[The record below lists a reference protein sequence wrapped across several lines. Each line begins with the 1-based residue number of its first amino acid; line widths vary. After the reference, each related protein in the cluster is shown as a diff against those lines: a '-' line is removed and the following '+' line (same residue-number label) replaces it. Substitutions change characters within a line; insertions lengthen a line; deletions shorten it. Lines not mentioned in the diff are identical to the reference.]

1 MSLDTGDAQMK
12 RNFLLSMF
20 TLCACAALVSGGQ
33 QSKPAVQDATQRDN
47 ATRPQSPPVKDQVKT
62 KKDEDVVRISVTL
75 VQVDAVVTDQRGK
88 QVTDLKPEDFEIFE
102 DNRRQRITNFS
113 YVTAQPAAGE
123 AAVSSSTRTNL
134 NVPPGPPISLRREQV
149 RRTIAL
155 VVDDLGMS
163 FESIAQVRESLKKF
177 VDQQMQPGDLVAIVR
192 TGAGMGALQQFTAD
206 KRLLYAAIQRVRFN
220 LMGGGGIGAFAPITP
235 APFAGAGG
243 LGAAQMRQ
251 SIAATA
257 STRAQTFAIG
267 TLGALNLIVRGL
279 RDFPGRKSVVLLS
292 DGFRL
297 FSSGSQD
304 YRVLEGV
311 RRIVDLANRASVVV
325 YTIDPRGLQTTGL
338 TAADNTAF
346 LTTAEVNQQVADR
359 GAHLFETQG
368 GLNFLA
374 NQTGGFFV
382 HNSNNVS
389 DGISR
394 VLDDQRGYYLLGY
407 IPEQA
412 TFKRVQGPKAFHSI
426 SVKVKGTGLRVRSR
440 TGFYGVSDEETRP
453 PNTPAQQL
461 LTALTSPFTS
471 GDIHLKLTS
480 LFGHESK
487 TGSFMRSIMHIDA
500 RDISFSEDQDGLRK
514 GEIEIIAFTL
524 GSNGEIVGRE
534 ARGYNLNVGAEGFQ
548 KLLDQGFIYVLNVP
562 IKKPGGYQ
570 LRVAVR
576 DVRAGRVGSAS
587 QFIDVPDIGK
597 NRLTLSGLV
606 VSGYDPPT
614 ARKATP
620 AGTASLTAQPAASNT
635 EGLVEA
641 IDPSS
646 TPAVRMLKRGT
657 YLDYGFLIY
666 NAGLD
671 PKTKKPQLE
680 SQVILLKD
688 GKQVF
693 VTKVSPLNV
702 GEEPDWKHI
711 PAAGR
716 LRLGDDLAPG
726 EYMLQV
732 IVTDKLAKEQSRW
745 ATQWMD
751 FEVAN

>member
-1 MSLDTGDAQMK
+1 MK
-12 RNFLLSMF
+12 RKLLLPLF
-20 TLCACAALVSGGQ
+20 TLLACAASVPSRQ
-33 QSKPAVQDATQRDN
+33 QSKPASQDDAPKEKATVR
-47 ATRPQSPPVKDQVKT
+47 QSPPAKEKVKE
-62 KKDEDVVRISVTL
+62 KKEEDVVRISVTL

-88 QVTDLKPEDFEIFE
+88 EVTDLKPEDFEIFE

-113 YVTAQPAAGE
+113 YVTAQPAAGDGTG
-123 AAVSSSTRTNL
+123 APATRTNR
-134 NVPPGPPISLRREQV
+134 NAPPGPPGPPVRLRPDQV

-155 VVDDLGMS
+155 VVDDLAMS

-177 VDQQMQPGDLVAIVR
+177 VDQQMQPGDLVALVR

-206 KRLLYAAIQRVRFN
+206 KRLLYAAIARVRFN
-220 LMGGGGIGAFAPITP
+220 PLAGGQIGAFAPITTP
-235 APFAGAGG
+235 PFALAPG
-243 LGAAQMRQ
+243 LGAAQMRA
-251 SIAATA
+251 SIEAMALA
-257 STRAQTFAIG
+257 REETFAIG
-267 TLGALNLIVRGL
+267 TLGALNLILRGL
-279 RDFPGRKSVVLLS
+279 RDLPGRKSIVFLS

-297 FSSGSQD
+297 FSPGSI
-304 YRVLEGV
+304 VLEMI

-325 YTIDPRGLQTTGL
+325 YTIDARGLQTTGL
-338 TAADNTAF
+338 TAADNTAHR
-346 LTTAEVNQQVADR
+346 TTAEVNQQVANR
-359 GAHLFETQG
+359 REHLVATQE

-382 HNSNNVS
+382 RNTNDIS

-412 TFKRVQGPKAFHSI
+412 TFKRVQGQKAFHSI
-426 SVKVKGTGLRVRSR
+426 SVKVKRTGLRVRSR

-453 PNTPAQQL
+453 TDAPAKQL
-461 LTALTSPFTS
+461 VTALTSPFAS

-487 TGSFMRSIMHIDA
+487 TGSFMRSILHIDA
-500 RDISFSEDQDGLRK
+500 RDISFSEEQDGLRK
-514 GEIEIIAFTL
+514 GVIEVIAFTF

-534 ARGYNLNVGAEGFQ
+534 ARGYNLSVRSDGFQ
-548 KLLDQGFIYVLNVP
+548 KLLDQGFIYALNVP

-576 DVRAGRVGSAS
+576 DARAQRVGSAS
-587 QFIDVPDIGK
+587 QYIDVPDIGR

-606 VSGYDPPT
+606 VSGYDPAT
-614 ARKATP
+614 ARKAP
-620 AGTASLTAQPAASNT
+620 ASGSADQTAQQAAGNN
-635 EGLVEA
+635 EGAVEA
-641 IDPSS
+641 LDPSS
-646 TPAVRMLKRGT
+646 TPAVRALNRGT

-666 NAGLD
+666 NAELD
-671 PKTKKPQLE
+671 AKTKKPQLE

-688 GKQVF
+688 GKQLF
-693 VTKVSPLNV
+693 ATKVSPLNV

-716 LRLGDDLAPG
+716 LRLGDELVPG

-732 IVTDKLAKEQSRW
+732 IVTDKLAKEQYRW

-751 FEVAN
+751 FEVVK